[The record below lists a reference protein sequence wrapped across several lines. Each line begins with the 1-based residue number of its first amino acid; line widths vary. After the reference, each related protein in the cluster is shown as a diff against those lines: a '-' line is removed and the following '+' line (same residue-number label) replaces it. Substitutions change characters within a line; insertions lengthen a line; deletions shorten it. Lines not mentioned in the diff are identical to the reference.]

1 MPRVGRAE
9 RAVLGNRHLARFDV
23 CIIGSGAGGAS
34 VAHVLTA
41 AGKNVLVLE
50 AGDNAFPGLDRPHLP
65 FPLHSNDEVKYVSR
79 NWIGQDPLLEPR
91 TFRTSA
97 EQEAAIHDN
106 VNVLPRAVGGGFQH
120 ADCKT
125 PRYNAVDFRLKSTID
140 ELIAATPGLAVPG
153 FGSDASS
160 ASFADWAFTYEELE
174 PYYVEAESLYG
185 VQGMAGS
192 DPFASAR
199 SAGYPMPPGVVQYAD
214 VLLADGARNTQLAGE
229 GLHPH
234 PFPTA
239 INSRPYDGRPP
250 CVDCGYCGGFGC
262 PNNAKNAPAVT
273 TLRRALL
280 TGRCQLRYHAMV
292 TRLVN
297 SGSHVSAV
305 QYVDADGMTRTASAD
320 AFVLAAS
327 AIESA
332 RLCLL
337 SPTPAGGV
345 LGNSSDQVG
354 RNLMFHFQ
362 TTAAGF
368 MPQKTH
374 GQRGRAGTTAICDF
388 RGVEPGGTE
397 IRVFEDGGAKR
408 VYLGG
413 IVEMGAADPTP
424 ITTDGN
430 VYAIQLGALAGTRF
444 GATLKSALRDGPIMR
459 HTVSLLLQSEDA
471 PQPTNR
477 VDLDPRIRD
486 VFDMPVPRVTYKNHA
501 YEQQVRLFY
510 IPYMLQLLEN
520 TGARS
525 FLSPCGPLLGD
536 PPSSAHLMGTL
547 RMGPDRRTSVVDPQG
562 RFWDVDNLYAA
573 DGSVFPTAS
582 GYNPTLT
589 ICAVA
594 LRTAHGMTG
603 TAPGAA

>member
-1 MPRVGRAE
+1 
-9 RAVLGNRHLARFDV
+9 
-23 CIIGSGAGGAS
+23 
-34 VAHVLTA
+34 
-41 AGKNVLVLE
+41 
-50 AGDNAFPGLDRPHLP
+50 
-65 FPLHSNDEVKYVSR
+65 
-79 NWIGQDPLLEPR
+79 
-91 TFRTSA
+91 
-97 EQEAAIHDN
+97 
-106 VNVLPRAVGGGFQH
+106 
-120 ADCKT
+120 
-125 PRYNAVDFRLKSTID
+125 
-140 ELIAATPGLAVPG
+140 
-153 FGSDASS
+153 
-160 ASFADWAFTYEELE
+160 
-174 PYYVEAESLYG
+174 
-185 VQGMAGS
+185 
-192 DPFASAR
+192 
-199 SAGYPMPPGVVQYAD
+199 
-214 VLLADGARNTQLAGE
+214 
-229 GLHPH
+229 
-234 PFPTA
+234 
-239 INSRPYDGRPP
+239 
-250 CVDCGYCGGFGC
+250 
-262 PNNAKNAPAVT
+262 
-273 TLRRALL
+273 
-280 TGRCQLRYHAMV
+280 
-292 TRLVN
+292 
-297 SGSHVSAV
+297 
-305 QYVDADGMTRTASAD
+305 
-320 AFVLAAS
+320 
-327 AIESA
+327 
-332 RLCLL
+332 
-337 SPTPAGGV
+337 
-345 LGNSSDQVG
+345 
-354 RNLMFHFQ
+354 MFHFQ

-547 RMGPDRRTSVVDPQG
+547 RMGPDRRTSVVDPEG

>member
-9 RAVLGNRHLARFDV
+9 HAVLGNRRLARFDV

-50 AGDNAFPGLDRPHLP
+50 AGDNAFPGLDRPQLP
-65 FPLHSNDEVKYVSR
+65 FPLHGNDEVKYVSR

-91 TFRTSA
+91 TFRTA
-97 EQEAAIHDN
+97 PDREAAIHDN
-106 VNVLPRAVGGGFQH
+106 VNVLPKAVGGGFQH

-125 PRYNAVDFRLKSTID
+125 PRYNVVDFRLKSTM
-140 ELIAATPGLAVPG
+140 EALIAATPGLAVPG
-153 FGSDASS
+153 FGADADS

-199 SAGYPMPPGVVQYAD
+199 SAAYPMPPGVVEYAD
-214 VLLADGARNTQLAGE
+214 VLLADGARRTQLAGE

-239 INSRPYDGRPP
+239 INSRPYDGRPA

-297 SGSHVSAV
+297 DGGHVSAV
-305 QYVDADGMTRTASAD
+305 EYVDADGRARTVSAD

-327 AIESA
+327 AIEST

-337 SPTPAGGV
+337 SPTPTGAV
-345 LGNSSDQVG
+345 LGNSTDLVG

-362 TTAAGF
+362 TTVAGF

-374 GQRGRAGTTAICDF
+374 GYRGRAGTTAICDF
-388 RGVEPGGTE
+388 RGVEPGGTA
-397 IRVFEDGGAKR
+397 IRVFDDGGTKR

-424 ITTDGN
+424 ITTDGDT
-430 VYAIQLGALAGTRF
+430 YAMQLGSISGTRF
-444 GATLKSALRDGPIMR
+444 GRALKDALRDAPIMK

-477 VDLDPRIRD
+477 IDLDPRVRD
-486 VFDMPVPRVTYKNHA
+486 VFGLPVPRVTYRNHA
-501 YEQQVRLFY
+501 YEQQARLFY
-510 IPYMLQLLEN
+510 IPYMRQLIEN
-520 TGARS
+520 TGARA
-525 FLSPCGPLLGD
+525 FVPPCGPVLGD
-536 PPSSAHLMGTL
+536 PPTSAHLMGTL
-547 RMGPDRRTSVVDPQG
+547 RMGTDARASVVNPQG

-573 DGSVFPTAS
+573 DGAVFATAS

-594 LRTAHGMTG
+594 LRTAHGMAG
-603 TAPGAA
+603 TRP